1 VNVFRSA
8 SVAAAAAGLLATLGT
23 GLLRAQQIP
32 VVEETLPNGFK
43 LLMVERRGEPRVSG
57 GWVAHVGSAN
67 ERPGI
72 TGIAHLFEHMMFKGT
87 PTLGTKDGKKDLEI
101 IVEQER
107 VRDEIRAEEAKLRA
121 ALRRGEIAEI
131 TSPEAKTARLKELE
145 AEFKKLIDAQREII
159 VKSEF
164 DRVYTTAGASG
175 MNAFTSEDMT
185 AYFISVPA
193 NKLELW
199 MWMESERLL
208 RPVFREFYS
217 ERDVVFEERRMRT
230 ESTPTGKFAEQF
242 NAMFWDAHPYNWP
255 VIGWPSDIPAISKK
269 QADDFYAL
277 YYQPQN
283 ITLILV
289 GDFQAKEA
297 KDLALRYFGRIPKGS
312 QPPPEVTTLE
322 IPSLGEKRYNAEAE
336 TNPEVEVLW
345 RTVGFGHRDSYALEV
360 LQQLLLGRTGRL
372 YKGLVLGKQVA
383 TETFAQQD
391 SRKWAGVFAV
401 GGEVKDGRTPD
412 DVEQAIYA
420 ELERIKNEEV
430 PAEELQKVKN
440 NFAAAEY
447 RKLSANMPILFQL
460 IFNEGLGDW
469 HEVNAAGPRIQAVTA
484 ADVKRVAGEYLRKE
498 NRAVAVYTR
507 KHGTGSDS
515 EDPDLV
521 GLTPEQKP
529 VARQITASIR
539 AEKDLAGLKQQMAKI
554 ETALQGADP
563 KKQPLQKFILKKV
576 QERVAEL
583 EKK

>member
-1 VNVFRSA
+1 MTFIHLSLRSVFSA
-8 SVAAAAAGLLATLGT
+8 VCLVTATSGLW
-23 GLLRAQQIP
+23 AQQIP
-32 VVEETLPNGFK
+32 VVETTLPNGFK
-43 LLMVERRGEPRVSG
+43 LLTVERRGEPRISG

-87 PTLGTKDGKKDLEI
+87 PTLGTKDAKKDMEI
-101 IVEQER
+101 IFEQER
-107 VRDEIRAEEAKLRA
+107 VRDEMRLEEAKMRT
-121 ALRRGEIAEI
+121 ALRRGVITEI
-131 TSPEAKTARLKELE
+131 TSPEAKTPRLKELE
-145 AEFKKLIDAQREII
+145 VNFKKLIEAQRETS
-159 VKSEF
+159 VKNEF
-164 DRVYTTAGASG
+164 DRIYTTAGASG

-230 ESTPTGKFAEQF
+230 DSTPTGKFTEQF
-242 NAMFWDAHPYNWP
+242 NALFWDAHPYHWP

-269 QADDFYAL
+269 QADEFFAL

-289 GDFQAKEA
+289 GDFQTTDAQKMATE
-297 KDLALRYFGRIPKGS
+297 YFGRIPRGK
-312 QPPPEVTTLE
+312 QPAPEVTTLE
-322 IPSLGEKRYNAEAE
+322 IPSVGEKRYYAEAE
-336 TNPEVEVLW
+336 TNPQVEIHW

-372 YKGLVLGKQVA
+372 YKALVLGKQVA
-383 TETFAQQD
+383 TEAFAQQD
-391 SRKWAGVFAV
+391 SRKWAGAFAV
-401 GGEVKDGRTPD
+401 GAEVKEGKTPLE
-412 DVEQAIYA
+412 VEQA
-420 ELERIKNEEV
+420 LEEEIGRIKVGDV

-469 HEVNAAGPRIQAVTA
+469 REVNTGGAQIQAVTA
-484 ADVKRVAGEYLRKE
+484 ADLRKVAVDYFKKE

-507 KHGTGSDS
+507 KAGAVADA
-515 EDPDLV
+515 EDPDMS

-529 VARQITASIR
+529 VARQIAAALR
-539 AEKDLAGLKQQMAKI
+539 AETDLEGMKQKLAQM
-554 ETALQGADP
+554 ETALASADP
-563 KKQPLQKFILKKV
+563 KKQPLQKFIVKKII
-576 QERVAEL
+576 ERVSQLSA
-583 EKK
+583 K

>member
-1 VNVFRSA
+1 LRRRASARVSAVA
-8 SVAAAAAGLLATLGT
+8 SVARGCFLVGHVNVLRSAPFAAVAAGLVAAASVGP
-23 GLLRAQQIP
+23 LRAQQIP

-43 LLMVERRGEPRVSG
+43 LLMVERRGEPRIAG

-131 TSPEAKTARLKELE
+131 TSPEAKTPRLKELE
-145 AEFKKLIDAQREII
+145 AEFKKLIDSQREII

-269 QADDFYAL
+269 QADDFYA
-277 YYQPQN
+277 
-283 ITLILV
+283 
-289 GDFQAKEA
+289 
-297 KDLALRYFGRIPKGS
+297 S
-312 QPPPEVTTLE
+312 TT
-322 IPSLGEKRYNAEAE
+322 SR
-336 TNPEVEVLW
+336 
-345 RTVGFGHRDSYALEV
+345 RT
-360 LQQLLLGRTGRL
+360 
-372 YKGLVLGKQVA
+372 
-383 TETFAQQD
+383 
-391 SRKWAGVFAV
+391 SR
-401 GGEVKDGRTPD
+401 
-412 DVEQAIYA
+412 
-420 ELERIKNEEV
+420 
-430 PAEELQKVKN
+430 
-440 NFAAAEY
+440 
-447 RKLSANMPILFQL
+447 
-460 IFNEGLGDW
+460 
-469 HEVNAAGPRIQAVTA
+469 
-484 ADVKRVAGEYLRKE
+484 
-498 NRAVAVYTR
+498 
-507 KHGTGSDS
+507 
-515 EDPDLV
+515 
-521 GLTPEQKP
+521 
-529 VARQITASIR
+529 
-539 AEKDLAGLKQQMAKI
+539 
-554 ETALQGADP
+554 
-563 KKQPLQKFILKKV
+563 
-576 QERVAEL
+576 
-583 EKK
+583 

>member
-1 VNVFRSA
+1 MCLVTATS
-8 SVAAAAAGLLATLGT
+8 GLW
-23 GLLRAQQIP
+23 AQQIP
-32 VVEETLPNGFK
+32 VVETTLPNGFK
-43 LLMVERRGEPRVSG
+43 LLTVERRGEPRISG

-87 PTLGTKDGKKDLEI
+87 PTLGTKDAKKDMEI
-101 IVEQER
+101 IFEQER
-107 VRDEIRAEEAKLRA
+107 VRDEMRLEEAKMRT
-121 ALRRGEIAEI
+121 ALRRGVITEI
-131 TSPEAKTARLKELE
+131 TSPEAKTPRLKELE
-145 AEFKKLIDAQREII
+145 VNFKKLMEAQRETS
-159 VKSEF
+159 VKNEF
-164 DRVYTTAGASG
+164 DRIYTTAGASG

-230 ESTPTGKFAEQF
+230 DSTPTGKFTEQF
-242 NAMFWDAHPYNWP
+242 NALFWDAHPYHWP

-269 QADDFYAL
+269 QADEFFAL

-289 GDFQAKEA
+289 GDFQTTDAQKMATE
-297 KDLALRYFGRIPKGS
+297 YFGRIPRGN
-312 QPPPEVTTLE
+312 QPAPEVTTLE
-322 IPSLGEKRYNAEAE
+322 IPSVGEKRYYAEAE
-336 TNPEVEVLW
+336 TNPQVEIHW

-372 YKGLVLGKQVA
+372 YKALVLGKQVA
-383 TETFAQQD
+383 TEAFAQQD
-391 SRKWAGVFAV
+391 SRKWAGAFAV
-401 GGEVKDGRTPD
+401 GAEVKEGKTPLE
-412 DVEQAIYA
+412 VEQA
-420 ELERIKNEEV
+420 LEEEIGRIKVGDV

-469 HEVNAAGPRIQAVTA
+469 REVNTGGAQIQAVTA
-484 ADVKRVAGEYLRKE
+484 ADLRKVAVDYFKKE

-507 KHGTGSDS
+507 KAGAVADA
-515 EDPDLV
+515 EDPDMS

-529 VARQITASIR
+529 VARQIAAALR
-539 AEKDLAGLKQQMAKI
+539 AETDLEGMKQKLAQM
-554 ETALQGADP
+554 ETALASADP
-563 KKQPLQKFILKKV
+563 KKQPLQKFIVKKII
-576 QERVAEL
+576 ERVSQLSA
-583 EKK
+583 K

>member
-1 VNVFRSA
+1 MTFIHLSLRSVFSA
-8 SVAAAAAGLLATLGT
+8 VCLVTATSGLW
-23 GLLRAQQIP
+23 AQQIP
-32 VVEETLPNGFK
+32 VVETTLPNGFK
-43 LLMVERRGEPRVSG
+43 LLTVERRGEPRISG

-87 PTLGTKDGKKDLEI
+87 PTLGTKDAKKDMEI
-101 IVEQER
+101 ILEQER
-107 VRDEIRAEEAKLRA
+107 VRDEMRLEEAKMRT
-121 ALRRGEIAEI
+121 ALRRGVITEI
-131 TSPEAKTARLKELE
+131 TSPEAKTPRLKELE
-145 AEFKKLIDAQREII
+145 VNFKKLIEAQRETS
-159 VKSEF
+159 VKNEF
-164 DRVYTTAGASG
+164 DRIYTTAGASG

-230 ESTPTGKFAEQF
+230 DSTPTGKFTEQF
-242 NAMFWDAHPYNWP
+242 NALFWDAHPYHWP

-269 QADDFYAL
+269 QADEFFAL

-289 GDFQAKEA
+289 GDFQTADAQKMA
-297 KDLALRYFGRIPKGS
+297 TDYFGRIPRGN
-312 QPPPEVTTLE
+312 QPAPEVTTLE
-322 IPSLGEKRYNAEAE
+322 IPSVGEKRYYAEAE
-336 TNPEVEVLW
+336 TNPQVEIHW

-372 YKGLVLGKQVA
+372 YKALVLGKQVA
-383 TETFAQQD
+383 TEAFAQQD
-391 SRKWAGVFAV
+391 SRKWAGAFAV
-401 GGEVKDGRTPD
+401 GAEVKEGKTPLE
-412 DVEQAIYA
+412 VEQA
-420 ELERIKNEEV
+420 LEEEIGRIKVGDV

-469 HEVNAAGPRIQAVTA
+469 REVNTGGAQIQAVTA
-484 ADVKRVAGEYLRKE
+484 ADLRKVAVDYFKKE

-507 KHGTGSDS
+507 KAGAVADA
-515 EDPDLV
+515 EDPDMS

-529 VARQITASIR
+529 VARQIAAALR
-539 AEKDLAGLKQQMAKI
+539 AETDLEGMKQKLAQM
-554 ETALQGADP
+554 ETALASADP
-563 KKQPLQKFILKKV
+563 KKQPLQKFIVKKII
-576 QERVAEL
+576 ERVSQLSA
-583 EKK
+583 K

>member
-1 VNVFRSA
+1 MTFIHLSLRSVFSA
-8 SVAAAAAGLLATLGT
+8 VCLVTATSGLW
-23 GLLRAQQIP
+23 AQQIP
-32 VVEETLPNGFK
+32 VVETTLPNGFK
-43 LLMVERRGEPRVSG
+43 LLTVERRGEPRISG

-87 PTLGTKDGKKDLEI
+87 PTLGTKDAKKDMEI
-101 IVEQER
+101 IFEQER
-107 VRDEIRAEEAKLRA
+107 VRDEMRLEEAKMRT
-121 ALRRGEIAEI
+121 ALRRGVITEI
-131 TSPEAKTARLKELE
+131 TSPEAKTPRLKELE
-145 AEFKKLIDAQREII
+145 VNFKKLIEAQRETS
-159 VKSEF
+159 VKNEF
-164 DRVYTTAGASG
+164 DRIYTTAGASG

-230 ESTPTGKFAEQF
+230 DSTPTGKFTEQF
-242 NAMFWDAHPYNWP
+242 NALFWDAHPYHWP

-269 QADDFYAL
+269 QADEFFAL

-289 GDFQAKEA
+289 GDFQTTDAQKMATE
-297 KDLALRYFGRIPKGS
+297 YFGRIPRGK
-312 QPPPEVTTLE
+312 QPAPEVTTLE
-322 IPSLGEKRYNAEAE
+322 IPSVGEKRYYAEAE
-336 TNPEVEVLW
+336 TNPQVEIHW

-372 YKGLVLGKQVA
+372 YKALVLGKQVA
-383 TETFAQQD
+383 TEAFAQQD
-391 SRKWAGVFAV
+391 SRKWTGAFAV
-401 GGEVKDGRTPD
+401 GAEVKEGKTPLE
-412 DVEQAIYA
+412 VEQA
-420 ELERIKNEEV
+420 LEEEIGRIKVGDV

-469 HEVNAAGPRIQAVTA
+469 REVNTGGAQIQAVTA
-484 ADVKRVAGEYLRKE
+484 ADLRKVAVDYFKKE

-507 KHGTGSDS
+507 KAGAVADA
-515 EDPDLV
+515 EDPDMS

-529 VARQITASIR
+529 VARQIAAALR
-539 AEKDLAGLKQQMAKI
+539 AETDLEGMKQKLAQM
-554 ETALQGADP
+554 ETALASADP
-563 KKQPLQKFILKKV
+563 KKQPLQKFIVKKII
-576 QERVAEL
+576 ERVSQLSA
-583 EKK
+583 K

>member
-1 VNVFRSA
+1 MTFIHLSLRSVFSA
-8 SVAAAAAGLLATLGT
+8 VCLVTATSGLW
-23 GLLRAQQIP
+23 AQQIP
-32 VVEETLPNGFK
+32 VVETTLPNGFK
-43 LLMVERRGEPRVSG
+43 LLTVERRGEPRISG

-87 PTLGTKDGKKDLEI
+87 PTLGTKDAKKDMEI
-101 IVEQER
+101 IFEQER
-107 VRDEIRAEEAKLRA
+107 VRDEMRLEEAKMRT
-121 ALRRGEIAEI
+121 ALRRGVITEI
-131 TSPEAKTARLKELE
+131 TSPEAKTPRLKELE
-145 AEFKKLIDAQREII
+145 VNFKKLIEAQRETS
-159 VKSEF
+159 VKNEF
-164 DRVYTTAGASG
+164 DRIYTTAGASG

-193 NKLELW
+193 NKLDLW

-230 ESTPTGKFAEQF
+230 DSTPTGKFTEQF
-242 NAMFWDAHPYNWP
+242 NALFWDAHPYHWP

-269 QADDFYAL
+269 QADEFFAL

-289 GDFQAKEA
+289 GDFQTTDAQKMATE
-297 KDLALRYFGRIPKGS
+297 YFGRIPRGK
-312 QPPPEVTTLE
+312 QPAPEVTTLE
-322 IPSLGEKRYNAEAE
+322 IPSVGEKRYYAEAE
-336 TNPEVEVLW
+336 TNPQVEIHW

-372 YKGLVLGKQVA
+372 YKALVLGKQVA
-383 TETFAQQD
+383 TEAFAQQD
-391 SRKWAGVFAV
+391 SRKWAGAFAV
-401 GGEVKDGRTPD
+401 GAEVKEGKTPLE
-412 DVEQAIYA
+412 VEQA
-420 ELERIKNEEV
+420 LEEEIGRIKVGDV

-469 HEVNAAGPRIQAVTA
+469 REVNTGGAQIQAVTA
-484 ADVKRVAGEYLRKE
+484 ADLRKVAVDYFKKE

-507 KHGTGSDS
+507 KAGAVADA
-515 EDPDLV
+515 EDPDMS

-529 VARQITASIR
+529 VARQIAAALR
-539 AEKDLAGLKQQMAKI
+539 AETDLEGMKQKLAQM
-554 ETALQGADP
+554 ETALASADP
-563 KKQPLQKFILKKV
+563 KKQPLQKFIVKKII
-576 QERVAEL
+576 ERVSQLSA
-583 EKK
+583 K

>member
-1 VNVFRSA
+1 MCLVTATS
-8 SVAAAAAGLLATLGT
+8 GLW
-23 GLLRAQQIP
+23 AQQIP
-32 VVEETLPNGFK
+32 VVETTLPNGFK
-43 LLMVERRGEPRVSG
+43 LLTVERRGEPRISG

-87 PTLGTKDGKKDLEI
+87 PTLGTKDAKKDMEI
-101 IVEQER
+101 IFEQER
-107 VRDEIRAEEAKLRA
+107 VRDEMRLEEAKMRT
-121 ALRRGEIAEI
+121 ALRRGVITEI
-131 TSPEAKTARLKELE
+131 TSPEAKTPRLKELE
-145 AEFKKLIDAQREII
+145 VNFKKLIEAQRETS
-159 VKSEF
+159 VKNEF
-164 DRVYTTAGASG
+164 DRIYTTAGASG

-230 ESTPTGKFAEQF
+230 DSTPTGKFTEQF
-242 NAMFWDAHPYNWP
+242 NALFWDAHPYHWP

-269 QADDFYAL
+269 QADEFFAL

-289 GDFQAKEA
+289 GDFQTTDAQKMATE
-297 KDLALRYFGRIPKGS
+297 YFGRIPRGK
-312 QPPPEVTTLE
+312 QPAPEVTTLE
-322 IPSLGEKRYNAEAE
+322 IPSVGEKRYYAEAE
-336 TNPEVEVLW
+336 TNPQVEIHW

-372 YKGLVLGKQVA
+372 YKALVLGKQVA
-383 TETFAQQD
+383 TEAFAQQD
-391 SRKWAGVFAV
+391 SRKWAGAFAV
-401 GGEVKDGRTPD
+401 GAEVKEGKTPLE
-412 DVEQAIYA
+412 VEQA
-420 ELERIKNEEV
+420 LEEEIGRIKVGDV

-469 HEVNAAGPRIQAVTA
+469 REVNTGGAQIQAVTA
-484 ADVKRVAGEYLRKE
+484 ADLRKVAVDYFKKE

-507 KHGTGSDS
+507 KAGAVADA
-515 EDPDLV
+515 EDPDMS

-529 VARQITASIR
+529 VARQIAAALR
-539 AEKDLAGLKQQMAKI
+539 AETDLEGMKQKLAQM
-554 ETALQGADP
+554 ETALASADP
-563 KKQPLQKFILKKV
+563 KKQPLQKFIVKKII
-576 QERVAEL
+576 ERVSQLSA
-583 EKK
+583 K

>member
-1 VNVFRSA
+1 MTFIHLSLRSVFSA
-8 SVAAAAAGLLATLGT
+8 VCLVTATSGLW
-23 GLLRAQQIP
+23 AQQIP
-32 VVEETLPNGFK
+32 VVETTLPNGFK
-43 LLMVERRGEPRVSG
+43 LLTVERRGEPRISG

-87 PTLGTKDGKKDLEI
+87 PTLGTKDAKKDMEI
-101 IVEQER
+101 IFEQER
-107 VRDEIRAEEAKLRA
+107 VRDEMRLEEAKMRT
-121 ALRRGEIAEI
+121 ALRRGVITEI
-131 TSPEAKTARLKELE
+131 TSPEAKTPRLKELE
-145 AEFKKLIDAQREII
+145 VNFKKLMEAQRETS
-159 VKSEF
+159 VKNEF
-164 DRVYTTAGASG
+164 DRIYTTAGASG

-230 ESTPTGKFAEQF
+230 DSTPTGKFTEQF
-242 NAMFWDAHPYNWP
+242 NALFWDAHPYHWP

-269 QADDFYAL
+269 QADEFFAL

-289 GDFQAKEA
+289 GDFQTTDAQKMATE
-297 KDLALRYFGRIPKGS
+297 YFGRIPRGN
-312 QPPPEVTTLE
+312 QPAPEVTTLE
-322 IPSLGEKRYNAEAE
+322 IPSVGEKRYYAEAE
-336 TNPEVEVLW
+336 TNPQVEIHW

-372 YKGLVLGKQVA
+372 YKALVLGKQVA
-383 TETFAQQD
+383 TEAFAQQD
-391 SRKWAGVFAV
+391 SRKWAGAFAV
-401 GGEVKDGRTPD
+401 GAEVKEGKTPLE
-412 DVEQAIYA
+412 VEQA
-420 ELERIKNEEV
+420 LEEEIGRIKVGDV

-469 HEVNAAGPRIQAVTA
+469 REVNTGGAQIQAVTA
-484 ADVKRVAGEYLRKE
+484 ADLRKVAVDYFKKE

-507 KHGTGSDS
+507 KAGAVADA
-515 EDPDLV
+515 EDPDMS

-529 VARQITASIR
+529 VARQIAAALR
-539 AEKDLAGLKQQMAKI
+539 AETDLEGMKQKLAQM
-554 ETALQGADP
+554 ETALASADP
-563 KKQPLQKFILKKV
+563 KKQPLQKFIVKKII
-576 QERVAEL
+576 ERVSQLSA
-583 EKK
+583 K

>member
-1 VNVFRSA
+1 MTFIHLSLRSVFSA
-8 SVAAAAAGLLATLGT
+8 VCLVTATSGLW
-23 GLLRAQQIP
+23 AQQIP
-32 VVEETLPNGFK
+32 VVETTLPNGFK
-43 LLMVERRGEPRVSG
+43 LLTVERRGEPRISG

-87 PTLGTKDGKKDLEI
+87 PTLGTKDAKKDMEI
-101 IVEQER
+101 IFEQER
-107 VRDEIRAEEAKLRA
+107 VRDEMRLEEAKMRT
-121 ALRRGEIAEI
+121 ALRRGVITEI
-131 TSPEAKTARLKELE
+131 TSPEAKTPRLKELE
-145 AEFKKLIDAQREII
+145 VNFKKLIEAQRETS
-159 VKSEF
+159 VKNEF
-164 DRVYTTAGASG
+164 DRIYTTAGASG

-230 ESTPTGKFAEQF
+230 DSTPTGKFTEQF
-242 NAMFWDAHPYNWP
+242 NALFWDAHPYHWP

-269 QADDFYAL
+269 QADEFFAL

-289 GDFQAKEA
+289 GDFQTTDAQKMATE
-297 KDLALRYFGRIPKGS
+297 YFGRIPRGN
-312 QPPPEVTTLE
+312 QPAPEVTTLE
-322 IPSLGEKRYNAEAE
+322 IPSVGEKRYYAEAE
-336 TNPEVEVLW
+336 TNPQVEIHW

-372 YKGLVLGKQVA
+372 YKALVLGKQVA
-383 TETFAQQD
+383 TEAFAQQD
-391 SRKWAGVFAV
+391 SRKWAGAFAV
-401 GGEVKDGRTPD
+401 GAEVKEGKTPLE
-412 DVEQAIYA
+412 VEQA
-420 ELERIKNEEV
+420 LEEEIGRIKVGDV

-469 HEVNAAGPRIQAVTA
+469 REVNTGGAQIQAVTA
-484 ADVKRVAGEYLRKE
+484 ADLRKVAVDYFKKE

-507 KHGTGSDS
+507 KAGAVADA
-515 EDPDLV
+515 EDPDMS

-529 VARQITASIR
+529 VARQIAAALR
-539 AEKDLAGLKQQMAKI
+539 AETDLEGMKQKLAQM
-554 ETALQGADP
+554 ETALASADP
-563 KKQPLQKFILKKV
+563 KKQPLQKFIVKKII
-576 QERVAEL
+576 ERVSQLSA
-583 EKK
+583 K